1 MLDFVPYK
9 VAMHMTAEKTA
20 SKLKNW
26 EPDPNITEEELAV
39 MREEVLDRIITARV
53 GLLLRHPFFGNMAT
67 RLRIVS
73 ADDKIPTAAVDGR
86 NLYFNTQ
93 FFNAM
98 DNKEIEFVI
107 AHEILHMVFDHLT
120 RREDRNPYLYNVAC
134 DYIVNN
140 MLVRDR
146 IGHKPKLVE
155 CFQDFKYEG
164 WTSEEVYDELYENAE
179 KIDIDQLGEML
190 DEHFEW
196 GEGPASDGEGNDDG
210 KGKGKGQALSESEK
224 QKIKDEIKEA
234 VMAAAQAAGAGN
246 TPAEITRMIK
256 ELTEPK
262 MNWRQLLRQQIQS
275 TIKSDYTFIRPSRKG
290 WQSGAILP
298 GMNFEET
305 IDLCVSI
312 DMSGSIGDDQAKD
325 FLSEVK
331 GIMDEYKDYKITVW
345 CFDTKVY
352 NEKEFTADGG
362 DDLSDYEV
370 IGGGG
375 TDFMCNW
382 TYMKDNGIEPK
393 KLIMFTD
400 GYAWP
405 RQKTGFYAAF
415 GTRLAAGRAL
425 AVLRRRLLPVCG
437 SVSHSRPGSSR

>member
-1 MLDFVPYK
+1 MSNFTYN
-9 VAMHMTAEKTA
+9 VAMQMSSDKTA

-26 EPDPNITEEELAV
+26 EPDPNITPEQLEV
-39 MREEVLDRIITARV
+39 MQKEVLDRIITARV

-67 RLRIVS
+67 RLRITA
-73 ADDKIPTAAVDGR
+73 ADEFIPTAAVDGR

-146 IGHKPKLVE
+146 IGTKPKLVE
-155 CFQDFKYEG
+155 CFQDFKYDG
-164 WTSEEVYDELYENAE
+164 WTSEEVYDELFENAE

-196 GEGPASDGEGNDDG
+196 GEGPGSNNDSEGDT
-210 KGKGKGQALSESEK
+210 KSESQAMSESEK
-224 QKIKDEIKEA
+224 QRIKDEIKEA
-234 VMAAAQAAGAGN
+234 MMAAAQSAGAGN
-246 TPAEITRMIK
+246 TPGEIQRLIK

-275 TIKSDYTFIRPSRKG
+275 SIKSDYTFIRPSRKG
-290 WQSGAILP
+290 WHTGAILP

-305 IDLCVSI
+305 IDLCVAI
-312 DMSGSIGDDQAKD
+312 DMSGSIGDTQAKD

-352 NEKEFTADGG
+352 NEQEFSADTG
-362 DDLSDYEV
+362 DDINEYQV
-370 IGGGG
+370 MGGGG
-375 TDFMCNW
+375 TDFMVNW
-382 TYMKDNGIEPK
+382 TYMKEQDIQPK
-393 KLIMFTD
+393 KFLMFTD
-400 GYAWP
+400 GYAWDSWGDP
-405 RQKTGFYAAF
+405 DYCDTLFVIHSHHDKALEAPFGMTAHYEEAA
-415 GTRLAAGRAL
+415 
-425 AVLRRRLLPVCG
+425 
-437 SVSHSRPGSSR
+437 